1 MTHQS
6 TNPTPIQEVRAGLS
20 DLLDDLE
27 YHRAADVQDRLDG
40 ARLAEAEARQVDATD
55 LAMRARLVQAD
66 MLESQGDGPAA
77 AAIAIEVNRWARDN
91 GQTPLLA
98 RSHLILAAIFDDI
111 GDSAACLENALLTVE
126 LSDESTPPRTRGN
139 YLARLA
145 DAFAATGSF
154 DSARRRY
161 REAQAIFVEIDDV
174 ERQLNVLN
182 SLAHSEASA
191 GVWEEAAVASAQFK
205 ALAAASG
212 TPLNPPFLD
221 TLARV
226 HIGRG
231 DYAQAEAA
239 VLAALEILQEDGDAD
254 AIIPPEL
261 LLTLAEVQRQQGRIA
276 EAQDTLDRCLAIAT
290 EHALTGSE
298 VEVLREQAELHA
310 AAGRFDEAYQTH
322 KLYHQRAVNLSS
334 RQQEAAARTRQAL
347 FETTEA
353 RQEAQRYWRQA
364 RTDDL
369 TRLPNRRFIEEE
381 LPRLVDEASLGQPLV
396 VAIVDADH
404 FKRVNDTFSHE
415 VGDRVIRELARVLQ
429 SAVAERGDGGQVG
442 GGEPLSGPETVS
454 HSDGFVPTWT
464 GSRLVARLG
473 GEEFL
478 IVLPGLEA
486 RVAVNLLESVRMEIA
501 RHGWDSLVGQ
511 LPVSV
516 SIGATAVLPH
526 DTQSDLLA
534 RADRCLY
541 AAKRAGRNRVA
552 VDFGD
557 ANASA
562 EADLGALYSDGRS
575 AHSRPEGL

>member
-1 MTHQS
+1 MTHPS
-6 TNPTPIQEVRAGLS
+6 PNHTATQEVRAGLS
-20 DLLDDLE
+20 TLLDDLE
-27 YHRAADVQDRLDG
+27 YHRATDVQERLDG
-40 ARLAEAEARQVDATD
+40 ARLAEAEARQIDATD

-66 MLESQGDGPAA
+66 MLESQGDWPPA
-77 AAIAIEVNRWARDN
+77 AAIALDVNRWARDN
-91 GQTPLLA
+91 GQTLLLA
-98 RSHLILAAIFDDI
+98 RSHIVLAAIFDDI
-111 GDSAACLENALLTVE
+111 GDSAACLENSLLAVE
-126 LSDESTPPRTRGN
+126 LSDESTPPRTRAD

-154 DSARRRY
+154 DSARQRY
-161 REAQAIFVEIDDV
+161 RESQAIFLEIGDV

-182 SLAHSEASA
+182 SLAHSEATA

-205 ALAAASG
+205 ALAASNG
-212 TPLNPPFLD
+212 IPLNPPFLD

-231 DYAQAEAA
+231 EYAQAEVA
-239 VLAALEILQEDGDAD
+239 VLAALEILTDEGDAESFL
-254 AIIPPEL
+254 PPEL
-261 LLTLAEVQRQQGRIA
+261 LLTLAEVQRQQGRLV
-276 EAQDTLDRCLAIAT
+276 EAQATLDTCLAITT

-298 VEVLREQAELHA
+298 VEVLQEQAELHA
-310 AAGRFDEAYQTH
+310 AAGRFDEAYRIH
-322 KLYHQRAVNLSS
+322 KLFHHRAESLSS

-381 LPRLVDEASLGQPLV
+381 LPRLVEEASLGQPLV

-415 VGDRVIRELARVLQ
+415 VGDRVIYELARVLQ
-429 SAVAERGDGGQVG
+429 ATVAERSEAGKVNGD
-442 GGEPLSGPETVS
+442 EPLSSPETVNR
-454 HSDGFVPTWT
+454 SDWFNPTWT

-478 IVLPGLEA
+478 IVLLGLERSA
-486 RVAVNLLESVRMEIA
+486 AANLLERVRTDIA
-501 RHGWDSLVGQ
+501 SHGWDSLVGQ

-516 SIGATAVLPH
+516 SIGATVAMPK

-541 AAKRAGRNRVA
+541 AAKGAGRNRVV
-552 VDFGD
+552 VDFGT
-557 ANASA
+557 NAAAPES
-562 EADLGALYSDGRS
+562 GAARR
-575 AHSRPEGL
+575 AVAT